1 MREIDFAS
9 VEKVI
14 EVDLHKIELYSKLLN
29 DTLEHR
35 SSDLFEIAQ
44 AKYGLKSWIS
54 ELKTDI
60 DGYVSMLEDNLK
72 EVDEM
77 FHNGFNDGGKV

>member
-1 MREIDFAS
+1 MKEINFAS
-9 VEKVI
+9 IEKSI
-14 EVDLHKIELYSKLLN
+14 EVDLHKIEMYSKLLN

-35 SSDLFEIAQ
+35 SSDLFELAQ

-72 EVDEM
+72 EVDEV
-77 FHNGFNDGGKV
+77 FHKYGFDRG